1 MLFERFMYT
10 QTLLADIL
18 SEDVWGLIET
28 PFHVSAIPI
37 EPLRGFFS
45 ISASKSAIT
54 SSNIAAISVNIS
66 CAHFFAEDSEVDL
79 QTGCMFK
86 HFQQYLSPPP
96 VILPLQNSFL
106 LFFQQLL
113 YLG

>member
-37 EPLRGFFS
+37 EPLRG
-45 ISASKSAIT
+45 
-54 SSNIAAISVNIS
+54 
-66 CAHFFAEDSEVDL
+66 
-79 QTGCMFK
+79 
-86 HFQQYLSPPP
+86 
-96 VILPLQNSFL
+96 SFL
-106 LFFQQLL
+106 
-113 YLG
+113 